1 MVGRVTELRTRHSVG
16 LPAAP
21 RARPLVPGI
30 LAREPLNGVPSRAVS
45 WPPETRTPSFAVGR
59 AMQTPTTIQQAPAQ
73 QAPAPPP
80 GPAAPIVAGTPQP
93 IAGPL
98 TRHEVAA
105 IRARREELSDQ
116 LQSAASR
123 RNRLAGE
130 LRTADMAAR
139 PGLEQRIAV
148 LDQRIVQLE
157 RDIAETG
164 QQLTSA
170 PAGLV
175 ATSAPPAG
183 GFRGLSSDQ
192 VTAVSIV
199 FTVLVLFPIAFAFA
213 RLLWK
218 RATAPI
224 RPTLPAEASQRLER
238 LEQAV
243 DTVAVEMERVSEG
256 QRFMTRLLMEPNA
269 LVAIEAG
276 RLAPD
281 APPPREREPVR
292 VTHEGA

>member
-1 MVGRVTELRTRHSVG
+1 M
-16 LPAAP
+16 P
-21 RARPLVPGI
+21 
-30 LAREPLNGVPSRAVS
+30 
-45 WPPETRTPSFAVGR
+45 
-59 AMQTPTTIQQAPAQ
+59 TPTTIQQAPG
-73 QAPAPPP
+73 PPP
-80 GPAAPIVAGTPQP
+80 SPAAPVVAGTPQP
-93 IAGPL
+93 IARPL
-98 TRHEVAA
+98 TRQEVAA
-105 IRARREELSDQ
+105 IRAGREELSSQ

-123 RNRLAGE
+123 RNRLAEE

-148 LDQRIVQLE
+148 LDERIVQLE

-175 ATSAPPAG
+175 ATSAPAAV
-183 GFRGLSSDQ
+183 GFRGLSPDQ
-192 VTAVSIV
+192 ITAVSIV
-199 FTVLVLFPIAFAFA
+199 FTVLVLFPIAIAFA

-224 RPTLPAEASQRLER
+224 RPALPAEASQRLER

-256 QRFMTRLLMEPNA
+256 QRFMTRLLTEPNA
-269 LVAIEAG
+269 LAAIEAG
-276 RLAPD
+276 RPAPD
-281 APPPREREPVR
+281 ARPTRERAPVR
-292 VTHEGA
+292 VRHEGA

>member
-1 MVGRVTELRTRHSVG
+1 
-16 LPAAP
+16 
-21 RARPLVPGI
+21 
-30 LAREPLNGVPSRAVS
+30 
-45 WPPETRTPSFAVGR
+45 
-59 AMQTPTTIQQAPAQ
+59 MQSPTTLP

-80 GPAAPIVAGTPQP
+80 SPAAPVV
-93 IAGPL
+93 AGPL
-98 TRHEVAA
+98 TRQDIAA
-105 IRARREELSDQ
+105 IRARREELSNQ

-123 RNRLAGE
+123 RNRLAEE

-148 LDQRIVQLE
+148 LDERIVQLV

-175 ATSAPPAG
+175 ATTAPPAG
-183 GFRGLSSDQ
+183 GFPGLSSGQ
-192 VTAVSIV
+192 LTAVSIV
-199 FTVLVLFPIAFAFA
+199 FTVLVLFPIAIAFA

-218 RATAPI
+218 RATAPV

-243 DTVAVEMERVSEG
+243 DTVALEMERVSEG
-256 QRFMTRLLMEPNA
+256 QRFMTRLLTEPNA
-269 LVAIEAG
+269 LAAIEAG
-276 RLAPD
+276 RQAPD
-281 APPPREREPVR
+281 ASPTREREPGRVR
-292 VTHEGA
+292 REGA

>member
-1 MVGRVTELRTRHSVG
+1 MPKS
-16 LPAAP
+16 
-21 RARPLVPGI
+21 
-30 LAREPLNGVPSRAVS
+30 
-45 WPPETRTPSFAVGR
+45 
-59 AMQTPTTIQQAPAQ
+59 PTTIP

-80 GPAAPIVAGTPQP
+80 SPTTPVVAGTPQP
-93 IAGPL
+93 IARPL
-98 TRHEVAA
+98 TRQEVAA
-105 IRARREELSDQ
+105 IRGRREELSSQ

-123 RNRLAGE
+123 RSRLAEE
-130 LRTADMAAR
+130 LRTADVGAR

-148 LDQRIVQLE
+148 LDERIVRLE

-164 QQLTSA
+164 QQLTAA
-170 PAGLV
+170 PARQV
-175 ATSAPPAG
+175 ATSAPPVG

-192 VTAVSIV
+192 ITAVSIV
-199 FTVLVLFPIAFAFA
+199 LIVLVLFPIALALA

-224 RPTLPAEASQRLER
+224 RPTLPAEASHRLER

-269 LVAIEAG
+269 LAAIEAG
-276 RLAPD
+276 QPAPD
-281 APPPREREPVR
+281 ARPTRERAPVR
-292 VTHEGA
+292 GRHEGA